1 MPTSKNLLRLDF
13 PEGAMKVK
21 NSDQARAEYVRPAL
35 RKVNVGGE
43 RADVSTTE
51 GTNSEAPPKKEKKKK

>member
-1 MPTSKNLLRLDF
+1 MQIN
-13 PEGAMKVK
+13 

-35 RKVNVGGE
+35 RKVNVDGE

-51 GTNSEAPPKKEKKKK
+51 